1 MSNNNKKYTISIIT
15 LGCRVNQYE
24 SASFIERLRSLGI
37 EIVEPGEK
45 CDAAIVNTCT
55 VTAESDRKSR
65 QMIRRAGTYA
75 DRVIVTG
82 CYAQIEADKTS
93 SIDGV
98 VYVCGNNGKADL
110 ADTVYKILTD
120 SYSGKINS
128 VEAID
133 TPNSRRAVEMI
144 TSIPERARS
153 FIKIEDGCENKC
165 AYCIIPKARGPVRS
179 KLPETVITEARALV
193 AAGCRE
199 VILTGIETA
208 SYGMDFIDRAPYGNR
223 LGDLIREV
231 NKIDGLMRIGL
242 GSLEP
247 TIMTDYFTTAIAE
260 SEKAL
265 PHFHLS
271 IQSGCSK
278 TLAAMRRRYN
288 ADMAAKAIQRMREKI
303 PDATFSADIIVGFP
317 GETDADFN
325 ETIEFCRNADFLH
338 IHIFPYS
345 KRAGTEAAAMNN
357 QVPENIKHLRAAQL
371 GAVGNEL
378 KRGILDRY
386 IADHVTVPAKLL
398 VEKCV
403 NNVCFGH
410 SEHFIEMRVE
420 KFNAEAGDILD
431 VIPEKH
437 DGNICYCR
445 VAAKQASNNK

>member
-1 MSNNNKKYTISIIT
+1 MSNENKKYTISIIT

-24 SASFIERLRSLGI
+24 SASFTERLRSLGI
-37 EIVEPGEK
+37 EIVEPGIK

-65 QMIRRAGTYA
+65 QMIRRALSYA

-82 CYAQIEADKTS
+82 CYAQIESDETAA
-93 SIDGV
+93 IDGV
-98 VYVCGNNGKADL
+98 VYVCGNNGKAQL
-110 ADTVYKILTD
+110 ADTVYRILTGD
-120 SYSGKINS
+120 YSGNTNS

-133 TPNSRRAVEMI
+133 APGGGRSAVEMV

-165 AYCIIPKARGPVRS
+165 AYCIIPMARGPVRS
-179 KLPETVITEARALV
+179 KLPQTVISEARALV
-193 AAGCRE
+193 SAGCRE

-208 SYGMDFIDRAPYGNR
+208 SYGMDFEDRAPYGNR
-223 LGDLIREV
+223 LADLIREI
-231 NKIDGLMRIGL
+231 NKIDGLARIGL

-247 TIMTDYFTTAIAE
+247 TVMTDYFTTAIAE

-288 ADMAAKAIQRMREKI
+288 ADMAVRAINKMREKI

-317 GETDADFN
+317 GETDEDFN
-325 ETIEFCRNADFLH
+325 ETVEFCKNVDFLH
-338 IHIFPYS
+338 LHIFPYS
-345 KRAGTEAAAMNN
+345 KRAGTEAAVMEN
-357 QVPENIKHLRAAQL
+357 QVPENIKHIRAAKL
-371 GAVGNEL
+371 GAVGDTL
-378 KRGILDRY
+378 KSGILDRY
-386 IADHVTVPAKLL
+386 LESHKSTPAKLL

-403 NNVCFGH
+403 DNVCFGH
-410 SEHFIEMRVE
+410 SEHFIEMRV
-420 KFNAEAGDILD
+420 AGYSAAAGDILD
-431 VIPEKH
+431 VIPERH

-445 VAAKQASNNK
+445 VI